1 MVAVTSPSIDPF
13 LPFSAFLAALRIS
26 VTDTFALPFVRVNGT
41 PSPKVFRSLTRSFKP
56 TEPEN
61 STVSVVLAQRSKAIF
76 SNSRSAISDSYS
88 SALVDGITI
97 LTGSPSIFTLI
108 A

>member
-13 LPFSAFLAALRIS
+13 LPFSAFFAALRIS
-26 VTDTFALPFVRVNGT
+26 VTETFALPFARVKAT
-41 PSPKVFRSLTRSFKP
+41 PSPNVFRSFTRSFKP

-61 STVSVVLAQRSKAIF
+61 STVSVVRAQRSKAIF

-88 SALVDGITI
+88 SAFVDGITI
-97 LTGSPSIFTLI
+97 LTGRPSIFTRI